1 MGSIDKRMKML
12 YNSLKLDNTKLFFA
26 SYQKQIFLILHWHSK
41 EESAN
46 KKRKY
51 DNCSILIWQGGR
63 VYGRKHKRNRCIKIG
78 K

>member
-26 SYQKQIFLILHWHSK
+26 SYQKQIFLILHWHSN

-46 KKRKY
+46 K
-51 DNCSILIWQGGR
+51 NENMII
-63 VYGRKHKRNRCIKIG
+63 VVF
-78 K
+78 